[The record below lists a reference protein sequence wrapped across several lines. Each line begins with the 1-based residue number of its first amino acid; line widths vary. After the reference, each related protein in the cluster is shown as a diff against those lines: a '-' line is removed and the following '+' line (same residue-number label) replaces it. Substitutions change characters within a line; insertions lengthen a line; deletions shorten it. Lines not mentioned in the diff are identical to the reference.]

1 MMAYTH
7 KYPVGEQS
15 FEVLREERFMYVDKT
30 RFIEKLVNHGK
41 YYFLGRPRRFGKS
54 LFLSMLRCF
63 FQGKRHLFKGLYAD
77 TMDWAWEQYPVLYL
91 DLNFDKYK
99 NEETLDE
106 ILSSHLE
113 EWEYE
118 YGVERIAPTLSLRFK
133 NVIKTAHEKT
143 GKRVVILVDEYDK
156 PLVSNIND
164 NRLYQF
170 HQDKLS
176 SLYSNFKSSADHL
189 KMVFLTGVSR
199 FGKVSV
205 FSGLNNID
213 DISFD
218 DRYNDICGISED
230 ELQEYFTEGISKL
243 AIKFRATE
251 EEIRLILK
259 KNYDGYRFAPYGKD
273 IYNPFSIL
281 KVMDKEM
288 FDYFWIESGNPT
300 LLAQQLTKFNIDL
313 KSQLNA
319 NCTKEDLMGID
330 LNSPRTAALLYQT
343 GYLTIKKYDE
353 QTRLYSLGLPNE
365 EVTRGFM
372 DFLLPYYA
380 NLHNEGSAFVVSKF
394 VEEIKNGDVDAF
406 MTRLQSMFSST
417 NYMMK
422 LESENNFHNALY
434 ILMLLAGLDIKTEY
448 ATSNGRIDLLIAT
461 DKYYYIIELKKD
473 STAQNALDQIVNTG
487 YPLPFSADGK
497 EIIMVGAN
505 FSTKSRTITDW
516 VKKEF

>member
-1 MMAYTH
+1 MAAYSQ

-15 FEVLREERFMYVDKT
+15 FGALREEGYLYIDKT
-30 RFIEKLVNHGK
+30 RFVEKLVNHGK

-54 LFLSMLRCF
+54 LFLSMLKCF
-63 FQGKRHLFKGLYAD
+63 FQGKRHLFRGLYAD
-77 TMDWAWEQYPVLYL
+77 SMDWSWEKHPVLYL

-99 NEETLDE
+99 NQEALDETL
-106 ILSSHLE
+106 ISNLE
-113 EWEYE
+113 EWEEE
-118 YGVERIAPTLSLRFK
+118 YGVERIAPTISMRFK
-133 NVIKTAHEKT
+133 NIIKTAHEKT

-164 NRLYQF
+164 NELYRF
-170 HQDKLS
+170 HQDKLYS
-176 SLYSNFKSSADHL
+176 VYSNFKSSADHL

-199 FGKVSV
+199 FGKVSI

-230 ELQEYFTEGISKL
+230 ELQLYFHEGITKL
-243 AIKFRATE
+243 AEKFHITDT
-251 EEIRLILK
+251 EIRQILK
-259 KNYDGYRFAPYGKD
+259 KRYDGYRFSPYGKD
-273 IYNPFSIL
+273 IYNPYSIL

-300 LLAQQLTKFNIDL
+300 LLAEQLTKFNIDL

-343 GYLTIKKYDE
+343 GYLTIKNYDE
-353 QTRLYSLGLPNE
+353 NTRLFSLGLPNE

-380 NLHNEGSAFVVSKF
+380 NLHNEGTAFVVSKF
-394 VEEIKNGDVDAF
+394 VEEVRNGAVDAF
-406 MTRLQSMFSST
+406 MTRLQSMFSASG
-417 NYMMK
+417 YMMK
-422 LESENNFHNALY
+422 LETENNFHNALY
-434 ILMLLAGLDIKTEY
+434 ILMLLAGLDVKTEY
-448 ATSNGRIDLLIAT
+448 VTSDGRIDLLIST
-461 DKYYYIIELKKD
+461 DKYHYIIELKKD
-473 STAQNALDQIVNTG
+473 STAQKALSQIVNTG
-487 YPLPFSADGK
+487 YPLPFSVDGK
-497 EIIMVGAN
+497 EIILIGAN
-505 FSTKSRTITDW
+505 FSTKSRTLTDW
-516 VKKEF
+516 AIKR